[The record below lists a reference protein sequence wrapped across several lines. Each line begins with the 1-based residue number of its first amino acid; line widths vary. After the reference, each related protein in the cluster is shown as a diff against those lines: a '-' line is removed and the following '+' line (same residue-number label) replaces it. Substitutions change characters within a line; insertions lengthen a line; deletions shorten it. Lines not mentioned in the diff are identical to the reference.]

1 METPKISRLVN
12 YSDSESDNSQ
22 SPDQDDTSCWVE
34 NEDNNNFAESNTNKS
49 YESSWFKRLDTHE
62 SLSITIEPFEMSKRI
77 DVVNNDDVA
86 VELDTG
92 EFKLKFKFPELD
104 PPGPVI
110 AYVQMELDLNGS
122 AVTIR
127 IGDIFPSGVFFGV
140 LLFDNQSLIHFMD
153 VENKCTISVMS
164 SSEFKHLLED
174 YIPSFLVS
182 SACLF
187 MTETLVPQIT
197 KSMNELCDA
206 KERKNSID
214 VDLSTSGSG
223 KFKGSTKASG
233 SNKTSSVRK
242 PMSKDDIDTSR
253 ILDS

>member
-22 SPDQDDTSCWVE
+22 SSDQDDSCCVE
-34 NEDNNNFAESNTNKS
+34 NEDNNNYAEYNTNKS
-49 YESSWFKRLDTHE
+49 YESSWFKMLDTHE

-104 PPGPVI
+104 PPKPVI
-110 AYVQMELDLNGS
+110 AYLQMETDLNGS

-127 IGDIFPSGVFFGV
+127 IGDIFPSGIFFGV

-164 SSEFKHLLED
+164 SSEFKYLLED

-182 SACLF
+182 SACSF

-214 VDLSTSGSG
+214 VDLSTSDSG